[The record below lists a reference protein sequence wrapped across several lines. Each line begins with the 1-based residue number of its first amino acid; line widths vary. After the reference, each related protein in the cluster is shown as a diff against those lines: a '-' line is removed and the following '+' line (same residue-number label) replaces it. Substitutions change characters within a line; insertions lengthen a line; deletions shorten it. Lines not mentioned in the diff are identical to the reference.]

1 MSDLR
6 VVYLSGGVGG
16 ARLLEG
22 LARALPAES
31 LTAIVNVGDDF
42 EHLGLS
48 ICPDIDTVLYTLC
61 GLADLKRGWGLQDE
75 SFRALQLVSRYG
87 GETWFQLGDMDLGTH
102 LMRTQLFSQGH
113 SLTQITQRFARALD
127 IGCSVLPMSNDRLR
141 TRIETAHEGTL
152 SFQDWLVRRRG
163 APQVVGVTFDG
174 VARPTPEVLDALAS
188 ADLVIVGPSNPYVS
202 IDPILSMPD
211 VCTAVAKL
219 KVVAVSPIVGGRAVK
234 GPLAEMIPTLGQR
247 SASAGAV
254 AAHYAPLLSGIVV
267 ELGDEPSVQSV
278 PVLGTAT
285 IMRTA
290 DDRLRL
296 AQAVLRFAEQLSCAP
311 GAGAVNDD
319 A

>member
-1 MSDLR
+1 MSELR

-22 LARALPAES
+22 LARALPAAS
-31 LTAIVNVGDDF
+31 LTAIVNIGDDF

-48 ICPDIDTVLYTLC
+48 ICPDIDTVLYTLS
-61 GLADLKRGWGLQDE
+61 GLADLKRGWGLRDE
-75 SFRALQLVSRYG
+75 SFRALELVSRYG
-87 GETWFQLGDMDLGTH
+87 GESWFQLGDMDLGTH
-102 LMRTQLFSQGH
+102 LMRTQWLSEGH
-113 SLTQITQRFARALD
+113 SLTTITQRFARALD
-127 IGCSVLPMSNDRLR
+127 VGCSVLPMSNDRLR

-163 APQVVGVTFDG
+163 VPEVVGVTFEG
-174 VARPTPEVLDALAS
+174 TARPSPEVLQALAR
-188 ADLVIVGPSNPYVS
+188 ADLLIIGPSNPYVS

-211 VCTAVAKL
+211 VRTAIAKL

-234 GPLAEMIPTLGQR
+234 GPLADMIPTLAKR

-254 AAHYAPLLSGIVV
+254 AAHYGSLLSGMVV
-267 ELGDEPSVQSV
+267 ELGDEPSVHDL
-278 PVLGTAT
+278 PVEGTAT

-296 AQAVLRFAEQLSCAP
+296 AQAVLQFAERISRTP
-311 GAGAVNDD
+311 GT
-319 A
+319 